1 MIKSKGRV
9 AAKKTFLRKYN
20 FQKRLEFARKHV
32 NWSKN
37 QWSKVLFTDESKFV
51 LLGNNRRSYVRRFP
65 GERYLKNCLVPTMK
79 HGSGSIMVRGG
90 ICANGVTKLKRIN
103 GIIDQKVYHSIL
115 VHQAMPSGRQLIGKN
130 FVFQQDN
137 DPKHRSKLWTN
148 YLERKSSKGNERI
161 SLK

>member
-1 MIKSKGRV
+1 MNRAHTTVKDTIDRFKQSGSHYSLKGRGRKCLLTKKDERYLRMISIRDRKKTLPQIRVEFNENRAAPVSQSTIRKYFNVIKSKGRV

-65 GERYLKNCLVPTMK
+65 GERY
-79 HGSGSIMVRGG
+79 
-90 ICANGVTKLKRIN
+90 
-103 GIIDQKVYHSIL
+103 
-115 VHQAMPSGRQLIGKN
+115 
-130 FVFQQDN
+130 
-137 DPKHRSKLWTN
+137 
-148 YLERKSSKGNERI
+148 
-161 SLK
+161 